1 MKKNRSTQQYQIARL
16 LLLVVFVFGAAVLYS
31 AACARAKTA
40 SASGAEKTAKAE
52 QALDA
57 KALIKER
64 CVQCHG
70 TFRIAVVRF
79 LPNRAAPLVDRM
91 IKHGAKLND
100 QERAAVIEYL
110 AW

>member
-1 MKKNRSTQQYQIARL
+1 M
-16 LLLVVFVFGAAVLYS
+16 LVVFLFGAVVFHT
-31 AACARAKTA
+31 AACARAKTVP
-40 SASGAEKTAKAE
+40 ASGVEKPAKSE
-52 QALDA
+52 RTLDA

-70 TFRIAVVRF
+70 TFRITAARF
-79 LPNRAAPLVDRM
+79 LPIPAAPLVDRM